1 VEYWAGVDVGGT
13 KTHAI
18 AITAKGEI
26 VAEAR
31 RPTGFG
37 PLQVVNSVAATL
49 EQVASMLGM
58 DAAEF
63 GGIGIGL
70 PGAVDAVTGTV
81 CHALNIGVER
91 LELAERIHHRLD
103 VSVMVENDVK
113 AAALGAARQL
123 NHSTGGLAYLNL
135 GTGLAAGLV
144 LGGQLWRGGT
154 GTAGEIG
161 HIPIDPQGQVCA
173 CGQRGCL
180 ETSASGAAVA
190 REWPTPNGS
199 AINAVLAAVGDGDP
213 AARRVLDRLAD
224 HVAIAVKVL
233 VLTVDVETVV
243 LGGGLSS
250 AGERLRSAVAGSLDR
265 DSATSAFLASLRLSS
280 RVGIVPDVDS
290 VGALGAALIG
300 AGPLSDF
307 ASGSRGR

>member
-1 VEYWAGVDVGGT
+1 MEYWAGVDVGGT

-18 AITAKGEI
+18 AITEAGDI
-26 VAEAR
+26 LAEAR
-31 RPTGFG
+31 SSTGYG
-37 PLQVVNSVAATL
+37 ALQVVDSVVATL
-49 EQVASMLGM
+49 EQVASMLGI
-58 DAAEF
+58 DAAGF
-63 GGIGIGL
+63 AGIGIGV

-81 CHALNIGVER
+81 CHALNIGVDR
-91 LELAERIHHRLD
+91 LDLAERIHHRLG
-103 VSVMVENDVK
+103 VSAEVENDVK

-144 LGGQLWRGGT
+144 LGGRLWRGST

-161 HIPIDPQGQVCA
+161 HIPIDPLGHMCA

-190 REWPTPNGS
+190 RQWPTPNGS
-199 AINAVLAAVGDGDP
+199 AINALLEAVGDGDP

-250 AGERLRSAVAGSLDR
+250 AGERLREKVAISLDR
-265 DSATSAFLASLRLSS
+265 DSESSGFLASLHLSG

-290 VGALGAALIG
+290 VGALGAALVGSG
-300 AGPLSDF
+300 AL
-307 ASGSRGR
+307 RQR

>member
-1 VEYWAGVDVGGT
+1 MEYWAGVDVGGT

-18 AITAKGEI
+18 AINENGDI
-26 VAEAR
+26 LAEVR
-31 RPTGFG
+31 SPTGFG
-37 PLQVVNSVAATL
+37 PLQVVDSVVATL
-49 EQVASMLGM
+49 EQVASVLGI
-58 DAAEF
+58 DAAGF
-63 GGIGIGL
+63 GGIGLGV
-70 PGAVDAVTGTV
+70 PGAVDVATGTV

-91 LELAERIHHRLD
+91 LDLAERVRHRLG
-103 VSVMVENDVK
+103 VSVTVENDVK

-144 LGGQLWRGGT
+144 LGGRLWRGGT

-161 HIPIDPQGQVCA
+161 HIPIDPKGHLCV

-190 REWPTPNGS
+190 RQWPTPNGS
-199 AINAVLAAVGDGDP
+199 AINALLEAVADGDP

-250 AGERLRSAVAGSLDR
+250 AGERLREKVAISLDR
-265 DSATSAFLASLRLSS
+265 DSESSGFLASLRLSS

-290 VGALGAALIG
+290 VGALGAALV
-300 AGPLSDF
+300 
-307 ASGSRGR
+307 GSAALLPKARPV